1 MARGGR
7 MLKVGDT
14 VEDFALADG
23 RGGAVSWASLRGRPV
38 VVFAYPA
45 ASTPGC
51 TQEACDFRDLG
62 ALFDAEGITVLGLS
76 PDAPKKQSK
85 FASAQSLS
93 MPLLC
98 DPERQVL
105 GPWGIWGEKK
115 LYGKAY
121 EGVIR
126 TTLAFDAEGRVT
138 HVWSPV
144 KVAGHAQA
152 VLDAL
157 RGSAR
162 GGVA

>member
-1 MARGGR
+1 MMARGGR
-7 MLKVGDT
+7 MLNVGDE
-14 VEDFALADG
+14 VAPFVLADG
-23 RGGAVSWASLRGRPV
+23 RGGTVDWASLRGRPV

-62 ALFDAEGITVLGLS
+62 AQFAAAGVTVLGLS
-76 PDAPKKQSK
+76 PDAPSKQAK
-85 FASAQSLS
+85 FAAAKSLS

-98 DPERQVL
+98 DPEREVL

-115 LYGKAY
+115 LYGRTY

-126 TTLAFDAEGRVT
+126 TTIAFDSAGRVT

-144 KVAGHAQA
+144 KVAGHAEA
-152 VLDAL
+152 VLRAVT
-157 RGSAR
+157 A
-162 GGVA
+162 A